1 MLPAGIEQACGIRD
15 RVKPAKPDNGGIR
28 NRWVEILAEAA
39 GVATIALLA
48 VLVGQSM
55 LTRQVPAVQSSD
67 RPPLDPGPCVADPEG
82 AYLSGRLYGGIELG
96 IDWRGET
103 LACAGMLRPAG
114 QGIRLIFAS
123 APDGSTADITFVLGI
138 DAELDAP
145 TGTEQAANITVID
158 RGSGRFFSSAGM
170 ARCWTILHEVEAL
183 TETTPHIY
191 RVNGE
196 AYCAGALPAL
206 SGPGSVT
213 LSDFQYSG
221 QVTLDDST
229 S

>member
-1 MLPAGIEQACGIRD
+1 MLPAGIVRGCGIRD
-15 RVKPAKPDNGGIR
+15 RVKPANPDSGGVR
-28 NRWVEILAEAA
+28 YRWVEILAEAA
-39 GVATIALLA
+39 GVVTIALLA
-48 VLVGQSM
+48 ALVGQTT
-55 LTRQVPAVQSSD
+55 LTRPVQAVQSSD
-67 RPPLDPGPCVADPEG
+67 PPPLEPGPCVADPEG
-82 AYLSGRLYGGIELG
+82 AYLSGRLYGGIELA
-96 IDWRGET
+96 IDWRGDK

-114 QGIRLIFAS
+114 QGIRLIFAA
-123 APDGSTADITFVLGI
+123 APDAASADITFVLGI

-145 TGTEQAANITVID
+145 AGTEQAANITVID
-158 RGSGRFFSSAGM
+158 QGSGRFFSSAGM
-170 ARCWTILHEVEAL
+170 ARCWTILHKVEAL
-183 TETTPHIY
+183 TEATPHIY

-206 SGPGSVT
+206 GGAGSVT